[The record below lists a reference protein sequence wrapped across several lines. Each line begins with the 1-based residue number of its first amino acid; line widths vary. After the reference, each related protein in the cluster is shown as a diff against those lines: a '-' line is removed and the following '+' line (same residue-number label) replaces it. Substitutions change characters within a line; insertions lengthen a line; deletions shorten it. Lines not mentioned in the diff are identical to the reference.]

1 MISDI
6 NLNPAAGEDDIV
18 NVFIVYKLN
27 QATSSRPDNRS
38 NGLFGHDNGSNDK
51 FVCFTV
57 NNQLDIAGTNGAA
70 FTCFSNFPNRSDPT
84 SLKSLF

>member
-1 MISDI
+1 MGVMISLSVLQLI
-6 NLNPAAGEDDIV
+6 I
-18 NVFIVYKLN
+18 
-27 QATSSRPDNRS
+27 SRPDNRS
-38 NGLFGHDNGSNDK
+38 NGPFGHDNGGYDK